1 MPTNPLWI
9 EHTER
14 AAWDTVQSL
23 RVEIERERRRLE
35 QLMRLQ
41 PMLPKLNAAL
51 EIAARDHAIKTD
63 DGVGIIEAL
72 CEKIRAADETPP
84 PAPPV
89 APPEAPPEPRSARRP
104 TNLSHPVRWFARM
117 LERERQS
124 AGRDGER
131 PDPADRARLVRGL
144 ELRVASLAAARPSE
158 LFESAV
164 EIGSLALS
172 LARIARR
179 SEDD

>member
-23 RVEIERERRRLE
+23 RAEIERERRRLE

-41 PMLPKLNAAL
+41 PLLPKLHAAL
-51 EIAARDHAIKTD
+51 EAVRHDHGIESD
-63 DGVGIIEAL
+63 DALTIIEGL
-72 CEKIRAADETPP
+72 SEKLRLSEAKPAAVAAEPP
-84 PAPPV
+84 IDLR
-89 APPEAPPEPRSARRP
+89 PEPRSARS

-117 LERERQS
+117 LERERTA

-131 PDPADRARLVRGL
+131 PDPADRVRLTREL
-144 ELRVASLAAARPSE
+144 ELRIGSLAAARPSE
-158 LFESAV
+158 LFETAV

-179 SEDD
+179 AEDD